1 MTSNFSGDSLDVGA
15 IAGGVAGGVVGILL
29 LVLVFRCCRRQKQ
42 KDEAT
47 PGTLDTPSALES
59 ARPQPV
65 VRGSSTKSKCT
76 PLPSSPTKPTT
87 YFC

>member
-1 MTSNFSGDSLDVGA
+1 MTSNFSGDSLDVGG
-15 IAGGVAGGVVGILL
+15 IAGGVAGGVVGILF
-29 LVLVFRCCRRQKQ
+29 LVLVFWCCRRQK

-47 PGTLDTPSALES
+47 PATPATPSALEG

-76 PLPSSPTKPTT
+76 SLASSPTEPTT

>member
-1 MTSNFSGDSLDVGA
+1 MTSNFSGDSLEVGA
-15 IAGGVAGGVVGILL
+15 IAGGVAGGVVGILF
-29 LVLVFRCCRRQKQ
+29 LVLVFWCCRRQRK

-47 PGTLDTPSALES
+47 PATPATPSALEG

-65 VRGSSTKSKCT
+65 VRGSSTKRKRTS
-76 PLPSSPTKPTT
+76 LASSPTEPTT